1 MTSTMDNMEKIVK
14 SFSEKGI
21 RDKVKIIVGGAPITV
36 DYAAEIGADTSKKDA
51 MEAAK
56 WAKEAVKALPD
67 NRWN

>member
-14 SFSEKGI
+14 SFTEKGI
-21 RDKVKIIVGGAPITV
+21 RNKVKIIVGGAPITP
-36 DYAAEIGADTSKKDA
+36 DYASEIGADASRPDA

-56 WAKEAVKALPD
+56 WAKEIVKDLPD